1 MRRRTLLLLALFA
14 LAVAA
19 VAAVGC
25 EQAADLIPG
34 EEPTPAPSAP
44 AATAAA
50 GSAITP
56 AAPADAQAPASAP
69 APDSTP
75 ALLLLPIDLR
85 PAGAAEDAADA
96 DAQNDEAAV
105 TAVQDAEPDP
115 DEFRA
120 KLARSVVQVL
130 VTDPERSPPIVR
142 DGSGVVIDVAHGLIL
157 TSSHVVD
164 PFEADGTRRYSEI
177 AIAVSPIPGE
187 EPVVAYRAVLAALDP
202 VSELAVLR
210 VVALL
215 DEIGGAPAAAASEVV
230 ASEDVADGSGDT
242 GGALLVLPA
251 AGIGDSST
259 LTNGDSLLI
268 LGHPGLHPS
277 GAETPQAVTVTE
289 ATLSGGRGDSALGDR
304 AWLKTDALLPHG
316 YGGAAV
322 YNSAGDLIG
331 IAAQSSYNATVPI
344 VHVRPLELAAAV
356 LDQARESS
364 RGAPY
369 VPPLSHPGGVPG
381 TSLAAPEDGIV
392 IGAPQFAAEVIEED
406 GERNLFDYGRA
417 FSWRTTELQYEFVA
431 QGIPNGAIVQEFWYY
446 YDSFQDHLSST
457 YRWTSGP
464 FAVVSD
470 RLSSP
475 NRSGIPDGRWTLEV
489 WVDGQLR
496 ASGRAYVGVWTPT
509 PWVGQLRFGSTM
521 SRIEP
526 GKAEPPE
533 VGSPQL
539 LAFFEYQG
547 ASTAEHLR
555 WRVFR
560 DGELAYESPQVPWRG
575 GESGTWWVGLPFE
588 DGLQAGRWTFEIMF
602 DDVERASGR
611 ISIWR

>member
-1 MRRRTLLLLALFA
+1 MLRRTLLCFAL
-14 LAVAA
+14 LAVA
-19 VAAVGC
+19 VAAIGC
-25 EQAADLIPG
+25 ERAADLIPG
-34 EEPTPAPSAP
+34 EEPTPAAPAPVPTTAAGAVITPVAP
-44 AATAAA
+44 AAT
-50 GSAITP
+50 P
-56 AAPADAQAPASAP
+56 AADAAPT
-69 APDSTP
+69 PDSTP
-75 ALLLLPIDLR
+75 ALLLLPMELR
-85 PAGAAEDAADA
+85 PVADEEQAAIAAAEQQSDGGAVDAA
-96 DAQNDEAAV
+96 
-105 TAVQDAEPDP
+105 QDANPDP
-115 DEFRA
+115 DEFRTR
-120 KLARSVVQVL
+120 LARSVVQVL
-130 VTDPERSPPIVR
+130 VTDPDRSPPIVR

-187 EPVVAYRAVLAALDP
+187 EPVIAYRAVLAALDP
-202 VSELAVLR
+202 GSELAVLR
-210 VVALL
+210 VVGLL
-215 DEIGGAPAAAASEVV
+215 DEIGKPPAAV
-230 ASEDVADGSGDT
+230 ASEDAGNGSGDT

-251 AGIGDSST
+251 AGIGDSNT

-277 GAETPQAVTVTE
+277 GADTPQAVTVTE
-289 ATLSGGRGDSALGDR
+289 ATLSGRRGDSALGDR

-322 YNSAGDLIG
+322 YNSSGELIG
-331 IAAQSSYNATVPI
+331 IAAQSNYDATVPI
-344 VHVRPLELAAAV
+344 VHVRPLELAATVIEAAR
-356 LDQARESS
+356 QAREDT
-364 RGAPY
+364 PY
-369 VPPLSHPGGVPG
+369 LPPLSHPGGVPG

-406 GERNLFDYGRA
+406 GERNLFDYGRI
-417 FSWRTTELQYEFVA
+417 FSWRTRELQYEFVA

-457 YRWTSGP
+457 YRWTKGP

-547 ASTAEHLR
+547 ASTAEHLS

-560 DGELAYESPQVPWRG
+560 DGELAYESPPVPWLG

-588 DGLQAGRWTFEIMF
+588 DGLQAGRWTFEILF